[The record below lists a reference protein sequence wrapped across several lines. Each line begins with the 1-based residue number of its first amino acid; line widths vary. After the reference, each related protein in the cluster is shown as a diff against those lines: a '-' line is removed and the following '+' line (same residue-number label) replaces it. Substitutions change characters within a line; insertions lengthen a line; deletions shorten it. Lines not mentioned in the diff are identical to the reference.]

1 MKKESKMRD
10 WLTPIIPGVIAA
22 VVAWALF
29 WMLLA
34 AEFE

>member
-10 WLTPIIPGVIAA
+10 WLVPVIPGALVA
-22 VVAWALF
+22 VAAWALF
-29 WMLLA
+29 WILLA